1 MTMANPQLQA
11 MKLAEKIKDEFLT
24 CKICFEHYK
33 DPKCLSCLHTFCEEC
48 IEQHVSAQ
56 RSYKYTDYREF
67 SCPICRKKTVI
78 PAGGVR
84 KLNDN
89 FLISSLNELLLSKR
103 PSKVATCDIC
113 KIVNQKEKEATSK
126 CVECQKLMCRSC
138 VVTHQQMK
146 ITINHS
152 IYELEIEKDIMCK
165 QHPNEQ
171 VRFYC
176 EACEVC
182 VCVPCTYTDHRD
194 HDLVDFKEGIAHH
207 KDAIEDNLRKCRQK
221 ISEIRNRLDLLKKCE
236 SHILFTQNEIH
247 SIALTFIDAI
257 RQKEHNL
264 LNELHEFYGDEA
276 NDYIKKRDDLET
288 FLDQLKSTCNLTEM
302 VVKGKDIEMLLLK
315 KQLCEKFDEFQD
327 IELDPV
333 PENIFKKVFFIP
345 GSVDLGKITEINK
358 NAHKD
363 NTKSPGNTSK
373 ISSSKCLSIES
384 NEDTNEDITNN
395 CNSSNNN
402 INEDD
407 EEFDDV
413 DESNHEQ
420 DEKSL
425 QEKESNH
432 EESCTTG
439 VEKCD
444 KTTQIFYRDM
454 REIVGDKIK
463 ETEVQTDIR
472 MIHDLVP
479 PNKYQLFKQE
489 SLSKLASKTDSKS
502 VQTDPQAHPSLSNQ
516 SSLDE
521 DSNSN
526 APVDRT
532 KLGRRVRRHVKPGCS
547 IAVLPNSEII
557 IIDPESNCMTILDR
571 RGKFKY
577 GMSNSNKPCTE
588 NGHQTSSTQF
598 GNVTFGHLPKLERGV
613 RIMTPQG
620 TLIVKLENET
630 LNETPNVA
638 LAVHAYDR
646 MAADNNP
653 NGSANSNN

>member
-1 MTMANPQLQA
+1 
-11 MKLAEKIKDEFLT
+11 
-24 CKICFEHYK
+24 
-33 DPKCLSCLHTFCEEC
+33 
-48 IEQHVSAQ
+48 
-56 RSYKYTDYREF
+56 
-67 SCPICRKKTVI
+67 
-78 PAGGVR
+78 
-84 KLNDN
+84 
-89 FLISSLNELLLSKR
+89 
-103 PSKVATCDIC
+103 
-113 KIVNQKEKEATSK
+113 
-126 CVECQKLMCRSC
+126 
-138 VVTHQQMK
+138 
-146 ITINHS
+146 
-152 IYELEIEKDIMCK
+152 
-165 QHPNEQ
+165 
-171 VRFYC
+171 
-176 EACEVC
+176 
-182 VCVPCTYTDHRD
+182 
-194 HDLVDFKEGIAHH
+194 
-207 KDAIEDNLRKCRQK
+207 
-221 ISEIRNRLDLLKKCE
+221 LLKKCE

-327 IELDPV
+327 IQLDPI
-333 PENIFKKVFFIP
+333 PENLFKKVFFIP

-363 NTKSPGNTSK
+363 HTKSPGNTSK
-373 ISSSKCLSIES
+373 MSSKCLSIES

-425 QEKESNH
+425 QEKESNQ
-432 EESCTTG
+432 EYAENENCSA

-489 SLSKLASKTDSKS
+489 SLSKLASKTDCKS

-521 DSNSN
+521 ESNSN

-646 MAADNNP
+646 MAADNNT